1 MDDFLFSKI
10 NFVQTGRTIF
20 LEKHHRKKIY
30 FFSYKKTSL
39 MEQLV
44 HVIQTEKDKSET
56 VKNG

>member
-1 MDDFLFSKI
+1 MDDFLFSEI
-10 NFVQTGRTIF
+10 NFVQAGRTIF
-20 LEKHHRKKIY
+20 LEKLHRKNIY